1 MSTTEDKPI
10 PTNAPVDADGAP
22 LSKNKLKQIAKAERA
37 AKQKAEKKAAKV
49 SRCDVNFGV
58 IFLLGGLRC
67 GLCYDVFL
75 TFFLNAFYY
84 CLHKF
89 LRQIFLCRPSVRLVS

>member
-10 PTNAPVDADGAP
+10 STNVPVDADGAP

-49 SRCDVNFGV
+49 SGYDVNFGV
-58 IFLLGGLRC
+58 IFLLGGLGC
-67 GLCYDVFL
+67 ELYYVVFL
-75 TFFLNAFYY
+75 RSF
-84 CLHKF
+84 
-89 LRQIFLCRPSVRLVS
+89 